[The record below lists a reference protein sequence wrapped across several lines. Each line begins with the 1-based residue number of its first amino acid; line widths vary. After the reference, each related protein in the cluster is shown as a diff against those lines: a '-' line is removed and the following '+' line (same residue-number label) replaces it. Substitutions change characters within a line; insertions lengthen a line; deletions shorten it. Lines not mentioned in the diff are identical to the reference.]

1 MNRYVYPACI
11 RYELYFVRIKC
22 THVST
27 KARQRRV
34 KIGMF
39 ARSYSYT
46 CWKMYIYKFPFFLLE
61 FVIY

>member
-1 MNRYVYPACI
+1 MM
-11 RYELYFVRIKC
+11 LYFMRIKY

-27 KARQRRV
+27 EARQRRV

-46 CWKMYIYKFPFFLLE
+46 CWKIYIYQFSFFSL
-61 FVIY
+61 YNS